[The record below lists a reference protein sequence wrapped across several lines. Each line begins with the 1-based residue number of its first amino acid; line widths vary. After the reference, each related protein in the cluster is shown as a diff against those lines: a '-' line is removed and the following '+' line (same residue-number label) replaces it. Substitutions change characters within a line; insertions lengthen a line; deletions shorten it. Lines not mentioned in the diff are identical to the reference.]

1 MENSAAFQSQFI
13 AAINELV
20 AKKNLAAKDITEIL
34 AESIKKALMKED
46 PLIKIDVDIDLE
58 KGTLSI
64 YHLLKIVKD
73 DNDDFDDINEI
84 ILSDA
89 IKTNPKATVDEY
101 YRKEISLLD
110 RSGISKSMV
119 QYILQLFKQRLAE
132 LSNKTIAQEW
142 SPRIGEVIFAEVEK
156 NDEHNGSYIINLETT
171 SGYLQ
176 RSETIKGEVLHPG
189 KKYWFVIKNV
199 KEQSRGW
206 PILLSRSDGDLLKHL
221 LKTNIPEVQD
231 GTIEVKAIARLAGQK
246 SKVAVISHK
255 QGFDPVGAIIGQG
268 GEKIKNISSQIRN
281 EMIDVLIWN
290 QDPKQIV
297 VNAIAPVE
305 VAGINIVEDS
315 EREKSME
322 VIVEDQYLPNV
333 IGRAGINVKLLA
345 QLTGWNIDIKSI
357 SQAKEEQIS
366 YEPLN
371 LTPEGITNT
380 NRRPRFTKRQQQNNI
395 GNNSDQRN
403 WSRPS
408 VSFTTKIADANEIVV
423 DLEVPNKSK
432 ENKQDKK
439 HDLENN
445 SNHKSFDADSNLS
458 FTEPVDLN
466 PDHLTG
472 TDLNSE
478 ISSSDHNS
486 AESSEAVN
494 QYQNSQK
501 EMNELI
507 DNIDLASAPKRAVK
521 ELKLQSSDS
530 NKKKDKDNKNKKK
543 SQRKVLSDF
552 ALLDETNSNENSESD
567 LENNE
572 SNEGSEA

>member
-13 AAINELV
+13 AAINELA
-20 AKKNLAAKDITEIL
+20 AKKKLAAKDITEIL
-34 AESIKKALMKED
+34 SESIKKALMKED
-46 PLIKIDVDIDLE
+46 PLIKIDVDINLE
-58 KGTLSI
+58 KGALNI
-64 YHLLKIVKD
+64 FHLLKIVKD
-73 DNDDFDDINEI
+73 DSDDFDDINEI
-84 ILSDA
+84 FLSDA
-89 IKTNPKATVDEY
+89 IKTNPKATVDDY

-110 RSGISKSMV
+110 RNGISKSMV

-206 PILLSRSDGDLLKHL
+206 PILLSRSDGGLLNHL

-231 GTIEVKAIARLAGQK
+231 GTIEVKAIARLAGLK

-268 GEKIKNISSQIRN
+268 GEKIKSISSQIRN

-290 QDPKQIV
+290 EDPKQIV

-305 VAGINIVEDS
+305 VVGINIVEDS

-366 YEPLN
+366 YEPLK
-371 LTPEGITNT
+371 LSPEGITNN
-380 NRRPRFTKRQQQNNI
+380 NRRSRFTKRQQQSNI
-395 GNNSDQRN
+395 SNNSDQRN

-423 DLEVPNKSK
+423 DLEVPNKPK
-432 ENKQDKK
+432 ENKQHEKRDV
-439 HDLENN
+439 ENN
-445 SNHKSFDADSNLS
+445 LNTKTVDVDNNSS
-458 FTEPVDLN
+458 FTDQVDLTAN
-466 PDHLTG
+466 PLNE
-472 TDLNSE
+472 TDLNLENQSNETVPTE
-478 ISSSDHNS
+478 I
-486 AESSEAVN
+486 VN
-494 QYQNSQK
+494 QYQSSQK

-507 DNIDLASAPKRAVK
+507 DNIDLAAAPKRAVK

-530 NKKKDKDNKNKKK
+530 NKKKDKDNKSKKK

-552 ALLDETNSNENSESD
+552 ALLDETNSNESQESD
-567 LENNE
+567 LVSNENNE
-572 SNEGSEA
+572 GNEA

>member
-46 PLIKIDVDIDLE
+46 PLIKVDVDIDLE

-84 ILSDA
+84 LLSDA
-89 IKTNPKATVDEY
+89 IKTNPKAAVDEY

-176 RSETIKGEVLHPG
+176 RNETIKGEVLQPG

-221 LKTNIPEVQD
+221 LMTNIPEVQD

-255 QGFDPVGAIIGQG
+255 QGFDPVGSIIGQG

-290 QDPKQIV
+290 EDPKQIV

-305 VAGINIVEDS
+305 VVGINIVEDS

-366 YEPLN
+366 YAPLG
-371 LTPEGITNT
+371 LTPEGITIT
-380 NRRPRFTKRQQQNNI
+380 NRRSRFTKRQQQNSN
-395 GNNSDQRN
+395 NNSDQRN

-408 VSFTTKIADANEIVV
+408 MSFTTKIADANEIVV
-423 DLEVPNKSK
+423 DLEVPKKPK

-439 HDLENN
+439 HDLNNN
-445 SNHKSFDADSNLS
+445 SVADNSASSFN
-458 FTEPVDLN
+458 EPVDLN
-466 PDHLTG
+466 ID
-472 TDLNSE
+472 DS
-478 ISSSDHNS
+478 ISSGTEPVSENMPTTT
-486 AESSEAVN
+486 ESTEAIN
-494 QYQNSQK
+494 EYQNSQK

-507 DNIDLASAPKRAVK
+507 ENIDLSAAPKRAVK
-521 ELKLQSSDS
+521 ELKLQVSDT
-530 NKKKDKDNKNKKK
+530 NKKKDKDNKTKKK

-552 ALLDETNSNENSESD
+552 ALLDETNPNEKPESD
-567 LENNE
+567 LASDETDQD
-572 SNEGSEA
+572 SQS

>member
-46 PLIKIDVDIDLE
+46 PLIKVDVDIDLE

-84 ILSDA
+84 LLSDA
-89 IKTNPKATVDEY
+89 IKTNPKAAVDEY

-176 RSETIKGEVLHPG
+176 RNETIKGEVLQPG

-221 LKTNIPEVQD
+221 LMTNIPEVQD

-290 QDPKQIV
+290 EDPKQIV

-305 VAGINIVEDS
+305 VVGINIVEDS

-366 YEPLN
+366 YAPLG
-371 LTPEGITNT
+371 LTPEGITIT
-380 NRRPRFTKRQQQNNI
+380 NRRSRFTKRQQQNSN
-395 GNNSDQRN
+395 NNSDQRN

-408 VSFTTKIADANEIVV
+408 MSFTTKIADANEIVV
-423 DLEVPNKSK
+423 DLEVPKKPK

-439 HDLENN
+439 HDLNNN
-445 SNHKSFDADSNLS
+445 SVADNSASSFNESVDLNIDDSIS
-458 FTEPVDLN
+458 SGTEPV
-466 PDHLTG
+466 
-472 TDLNSE
+472 SE
-478 ISSSDHNS
+478 NMPTKTAST
-486 AESSEAVN
+486 EAIN
-494 QYQNSQK
+494 EYQNSQK

-507 DNIDLASAPKRAVK
+507 ENIDLSAAPKRAVK
-521 ELKLQSSDS
+521 ELKLQVSDT
-530 NKKKDKDNKNKKK
+530 NKKKDKDNKTKKK
-543 SQRKVLSDF
+543 NQRKVLSDF
-552 ALLDETNSNENSESD
+552 ALLDETNPNEKPESD
-567 LENNE
+567 LASDETDQD
-572 SNEGSEA
+572 SQS

>member
-46 PLIKIDVDIDLE
+46 PLIKVDVDIDLE

-84 ILSDA
+84 LLSDA
-89 IKTNPKATVDEY
+89 IKTNPKVAVDEY

-176 RSETIKGEVLHPG
+176 RNETIKGEVLQPG

-221 LKTNIPEVQD
+221 LMTNIPEVQD

-290 QDPKQIV
+290 EDPKQIV

-305 VAGINIVEDS
+305 VVGINIVEDS

-366 YEPLN
+366 YAPLG

-380 NRRPRFTKRQQQNNI
+380 NRRSRFTKRQQQNNMN
-395 GNNSDQRN
+395 NNSDQRN

-408 VSFTTKIADANEIVV
+408 MSFTTKIADANEIVV
-423 DLEVPNKSK
+423 DLEVPKKPK

-439 HDLENN
+439 HDLNNN
-445 SNHKSFDADSNLS
+445 SFVDNNNSSFN
-458 FTEPVDLN
+458 EPVELN
-466 PDHLTG
+466 IDDSISNETELA
-472 TDLNSE
+472 SE
-478 ISSSDHNS
+478 NISNET
-486 AESSEAVN
+486 APTEMVN
-494 QYQNSQK
+494 EYQNSQK

-507 DNIDLASAPKRAVK
+507 ENIDLSAAPKRAVK
-521 ELKLQSSDS
+521 ELKLQSSDA
-530 NKKKDKDNKNKKK
+530 NKKKDKDNKTKKK

-552 ALLDETNSNENSESD
+552 ALLDETNSNENPESD
-567 LENNE
+567 LTVNE
-572 SNEGSEA
+572 TDQDSQS

>member
-46 PLIKIDVDIDLE
+46 PLIKVDVDIDLE

-84 ILSDA
+84 LLSDA
-89 IKTNPKATVDEY
+89 IKINPKAAVDEY

-176 RSETIKGEVLHPG
+176 RNETIKGEVLQPG

-221 LKTNIPEVQD
+221 LMTNIPEVQD

-290 QDPKQIV
+290 EDPKQII

-305 VAGINIVEDS
+305 VVGINIVEDS

-366 YEPLN
+366 YEPLS
-371 LTPEGITNT
+371 LSPEGITNT
-380 NRRPRFTKRQQQNNI
+380 NRRSRFTKRQQQNSIN
-395 GNNSDQRN
+395 NNSDQRN

-408 VSFTTKIADANEIVV
+408 MSFTTKIADANEIVV
-423 DLEVPNKSK
+423 DLEVPKKPK

-439 HDLENN
+439 HDSNNN
-445 SNHKSFDADSNLS
+445 SFVDNVALSPNDSIDLNIDDS
-458 FTEPVDLN
+458 IPNETESVSENISSTTAPTEPIN
-466 PDHLTG
+466 
-472 TDLNSE
+472 E
-478 ISSSDHNS
+478 
-486 AESSEAVN
+486 
-494 QYQNSQK
+494 YQNSQK

-507 DNIDLASAPKRAVK
+507 ENIDLSAAPKRAVK
-521 ELKLQSSDS
+521 DLKLQVSDT
-530 NKKKDKDNKNKKK
+530 NKKKDKDNKTKKK

-552 ALLDETNSNENSESD
+552 ALLDETSPNEKPESD
-567 LENNE
+567 LA
-572 SNEGSEA
+572 SNETNKDGQS

>member
-13 AAINELV
+13 AAINELA
-20 AKKNLAAKDITEIL
+20 AKKKLAAKDITEIL
-34 AESIKKALMKED
+34 SESIKKALMKED
-46 PLIKIDVDIDLE
+46 PLIKIDVDINLE
-58 KGTLSI
+58 KGALNI
-64 YHLLKIVKD
+64 FHLLKIVKD
-73 DNDDFDDINEI
+73 DIDDFDDINEI
-84 ILSDA
+84 FLSDA
-89 IKTNPKATVDEY
+89 IKTNPKATVDDY

-110 RSGISKSMV
+110 RNGISKSMV

-206 PILLSRSDGDLLKHL
+206 PILLSRSDGGLLNHL

-231 GTIEVKAIARLAGQK
+231 GTIEVKAIARLAGLK

-268 GEKIKNISSQIRN
+268 GEKIKSISSQIRN

-290 QDPKQIV
+290 EDPKQIV

-305 VAGINIVEDS
+305 VVGINIVEDS

-366 YEPLN
+366 YEPLK
-371 LTPEGITNT
+371 LSPEGITNN
-380 NRRPRFTKRQQQNNI
+380 NRRSRFTKRQQQNNI
-395 GNNSDQRN
+395 SNNSDQRN

-423 DLEVPNKSK
+423 DLEVPNKPK
-432 ENKQDKK
+432 ENKQHEKRDV
-439 HDLENN
+439 ENN
-445 SNHKSFDADSNLS
+445 LNTKAVDVDNTSS
-458 FTEPVDLN
+458 FTDQVDLTAN
-466 PDHLTG
+466 PLNE
-472 TDLNSE
+472 TDLNLENQSNETVPTE
-478 ISSSDHNS
+478 I
-486 AESSEAVN
+486 VN
-494 QYQNSQK
+494 QYQSSQK

-507 DNIDLASAPKRAVK
+507 DNIDLAAAPKRAVK

-530 NKKKDKDNKNKKK
+530 NKKKDKDNKSKKK

-552 ALLDETNSNENSESD
+552 ALLDETNSNESQESD
-567 LENNE
+567 LVSNENNE
-572 SNEGSEA
+572 GNEA

>member
-46 PLIKIDVDIDLE
+46 PLIKVDVDIDLE

-84 ILSDA
+84 LLSDA
-89 IKTNPKATVDEY
+89 IKTNPKAAVDEY

-176 RSETIKGEVLHPG
+176 RNETIKGEVLQPG

-221 LKTNIPEVQD
+221 LMTNIPEVQD

-290 QDPKQIV
+290 EDPKQIV

-305 VAGINIVEDS
+305 VVGINIVEDS

-366 YEPLN
+366 YAPLG
-371 LTPEGITNT
+371 LTPEGITIA
-380 NRRPRFTKRQQQNNI
+380 NRRSRFTKRQQQNSN
-395 GNNSDQRN
+395 NNSDQRN

-408 VSFTTKIADANEIVV
+408 MSFTTKIADANEIVV
-423 DLEVPNKSK
+423 DLEVPKKPK

-439 HDLENN
+439 HDDLSN
-445 SNHKSFDADSNLS
+445 SSVADNSASSFN
-458 FTEPVDLN
+458 EPVDLN
-466 PDHLTG
+466 IDDSISNETESV
-472 TDLNSE
+472 SE
-478 ISSSDHNS
+478 NMPT
-486 AESSEAVN
+486 ETTPTETVN
-494 QYQNSQK
+494 EYQNSQK

-507 DNIDLASAPKRAVK
+507 ENIDLSAAPKRAVK
-521 ELKLQSSDS
+521 ELKLQASDA
-530 NKKKDKDNKNKKK
+530 NKKKDKDNKTKKK

-552 ALLDETNSNENSESD
+552 ALLDETNPNEKPESD
-567 LENNE
+567 LA
-572 SNEGSEA
+572 SNETDQDSQS